1 MIMTKYPTDN
11 IYPVSF
17 VGKTFQIWGLGRCL
31 ATVIIDILKMQMYAG
46 CNNTNIKLKQNLRT
60 VYLHDFF

>member
-1 MIMTKYPTDN
+1 MSGELRRKDIPN
-11 IYPVSF
+11 LR
-17 VGKTFQIWGLGRCL
+17 LGQCL
-31 ATVIIDILKMQMYAG
+31 AIATVIIDILKMQMYAG

>member
-1 MIMTKYPTDN
+1 MSGELRRKDIPN
-11 IYPVSF
+11 LR
-17 VGKTFQIWGLGRCL
+17 LGRCL

-46 CNNTNIKLKQNLRT
+46 SNNTNIKLKQNLRT